1 MNKHSYNFLTKCLAL
16 RPLSLPAP
24 ELAAPELAGPEFP
37 APRPL
42 SFRPLSLPKGA
53 EGGHQLKLYNY
64 IIGMKVTM
72 SDTLK
77 ESEAFAEIITVNPE
91 MLAIFRYIESI
102 AEACQPVLV
111 TGETGVGKE
120 LIAKYIHEIS
130 RVKGNMVI
138 VNVAGLDD
146 NVFSDTLFGHVR
158 GAFTGAEQDRR
169 GLVEQAAGGTLFLD
183 EIGDL
188 SPASQVKL
196 LRLLQNG
203 EYLPLGQDE
212 PRYTDAFI
220 LTATNEDLWD
230 LQRAGKFRKDLNFR
244 LRTHHIHIPP
254 LCERMDDI
262 PLLVEHFL
270 EEAASV
276 LKKKKPTPPKEL
288 FTLLKTYS
296 FPGNIRELRAMVFD
310 AVSRHKSKILS
321 QDVFKAHIAREQESR
336 TKPTEPEIDESS
348 PFKFLKELPTIKK
361 ATRMLV
367 NEAMK
372 RANGNQSIASRM
384 LGISQPALSKRLKIQ
399 RMERE
404 TRKPKQ
410 KRVKLDPEE
419 TKFFQRA

>member
-336 TKPTEPEIDESS
+336 SKPTEPEIDELS
-348 PFKFLKELPTIKK
+348 PFKFLKELPTIKR

-410 KRVKLDPEE
+410 KRTRSDTEE

>member
-1 MNKHSYNFLTKCLAL
+1 
-16 RPLSLPAP
+16 
-24 ELAAPELAGPEFP
+24 
-37 APRPL
+37 
-42 SFRPLSLPKGA
+42 
-53 EGGHQLKLYNY
+53 
-64 IIGMKVTM
+64 M
-72 SDTLK
+72 SDTMK

-321 QDVFKAHIAREQESR
+321 QDVFKAHIAREQENRS
-336 TKPTEPEIDESS
+336 KPTEPEIDELS
-348 PFKFLKELPTIKK
+348 PFKFLKELPTIKR

>member
-130 RVKGNMVI
+130 KVKGNMVI

-336 TKPTEPEIDESS
+336 SKPTEPEIDELS
-348 PFKFLKELPTIKK
+348 PFKFLKELPTIKR

-410 KRVKLDPEE
+410 KRTRSDTEE